1 LQNLGIILEE
11 FTLERLAELICG
23 DDKTFAPVYRS
34 SWYLTQFFESVGLPR
49 FKHDGT
55 TRKIWVLDSLR
66 QCSNDELNQV
76 ILGLASPKAY
86 KGNVEQLELALKSLN
101 EVLNPEGFNIE
112 INGVKPVLNS
122 IEPRLSRP
130 LNSLP
135 NGETFILEKPDFKL
149 LGIESE
155 YGALLDSRWEEVE
168 KCLQSHA
175 YLASIILMGS
185 LLEGILQWALMK
197 YQEKAFRASAS
208 PKDSKTGKPRPI
220 NDWSLNQMID
230 VTYEL
235 GWLEI
240 DVKRFSHSVRE
251 FRNLVHPYQQFK
263 DGAIPD
269 EDTCKISW
277 QVVRASINDLEKH
290 FVPLSKNGG

>member
-1 LQNLGIILEE
+1 MEE
-11 FTLERLAELICG
+11 FSLERLAELICG
-23 DDKTFAPVYRS
+23 DDKTFSPVYRS

-55 TRKIWVLDSLR
+55 TRKIWVLESLR

-76 ILGLASPKAY
+76 VLGLASPKTY

-101 EVLNPEGFNIE
+101 EVLNPEGFSVE

-130 LNSLP
+130 LNSP
-135 NGETFILEKPDFKL
+135 SNSETFKLEKPDFKL
-149 LGIESE
+149 LGVESE
-155 YGALLDSRWEEVE
+155 YSDFLDSRWEEVE
-168 KCLQSHA
+168 KCIQSRA

-185 LLEGILQWALMK
+185 LLEGVLNWALMK
-197 YQEKAFRASAS
+197 FPEKAFRASAS
-208 PKDSKTGKPRPI
+208 PKDSTGKPKPFR
-220 NDWSLNQMID
+220 DWSLSQMID
-230 VTYEL
+230 VACEL
-235 GWLEI
+235 KWLEI

-263 DGAIPD
+263 EGVVPD

-290 FVPLSKNGG
+290 FVPLYKNGG